1 MVRFHKFWLAWY
13 SYNQPRRTWIV
24 YKFSKLPQCKAI
36 WVDSA
41 VPEARQDRK
50 RMSYG
55 SERRGHCVLQRA
67 DIVPRIA
74 WKLIWALRFWSSVSI
89 CVAWFYYYLIMGREM
104 RAKEAAQ
111 FIQTRQDLWEAMHR
125 DGWYLPRLKPAVT
138 LAYLE
143 GVRKRKIW
151 CPRYDEVRLRPC
163 LVPPSAT

>member
-55 SERRGHCVLQRA
+55 SERRRHCVLQRA

-89 CVAWFYYYLIMGREM
+89 CVAASLLLVFCGYIDREVFETRCILGRSWLFKFTNFDKSLELWWPTKIGI
-104 RAKEAAQ
+104 R
-111 FIQTRQDLWEAMHR
+111 FIPFQT
-125 DGWYLPRLKPAVT
+125 
-138 LAYLE
+138 
-143 GVRKRKIW
+143 
-151 CPRYDEVRLRPC
+151 
-163 LVPPSAT
+163 